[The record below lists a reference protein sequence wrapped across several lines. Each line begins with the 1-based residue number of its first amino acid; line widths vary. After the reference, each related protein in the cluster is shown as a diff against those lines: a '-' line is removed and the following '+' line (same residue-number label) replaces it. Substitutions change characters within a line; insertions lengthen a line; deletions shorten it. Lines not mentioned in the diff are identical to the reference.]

1 MGGGRRRRLETYRR
15 PLFQTVDRVAR
26 VGKTFTP
33 TNGKSPHFD
42 RLVRVIVVLVVIV
55 VAIVVHTIATITAIH
70 TVVVVVKV
78 AGIVVTATDIRLY
91 REEGGYGE

>member
-1 MGGGRRRRLETYRR
+1 MISQLCRKGEVVIG
-15 PLFQTVDRVAR
+15 PF
-26 VGKTFTP
+26 KTFTP

-55 VAIVVHTIATITAIH
+55 VAIIVHAITAIH